1 MNHQYLNKFTLLG
14 GELPPVA
21 KEYYWWDCFS
31 SPFKKYREGWV
42 WRVKEKADQRT
53 LGCSGRIWGLPF
65 GGFAGVL
72 QGLIISGVEES

>member
-1 MNHQYLNKFTLLG
+1 M
-14 GELPPVA
+14 
-21 KEYYWWDCFS
+21 
-31 SPFKKYREGWV
+31 